1 MRLDPE
7 SKQYVAINI
16 HRGLAR
22 HESFSIGKDASQAI
36 FQCTMKICIG
46 VREREKKGV

>member
-22 HESFSIGKDASQAI
+22 HESFSFDKAASHAI

-46 VREREKKGV
+46 VRERKK